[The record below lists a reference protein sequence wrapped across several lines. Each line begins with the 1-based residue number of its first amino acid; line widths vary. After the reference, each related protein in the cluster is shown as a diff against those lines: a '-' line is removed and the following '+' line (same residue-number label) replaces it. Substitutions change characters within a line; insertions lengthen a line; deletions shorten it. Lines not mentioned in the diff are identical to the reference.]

1 MNKSVDSNKKKK
13 KKSHIFMQNVPA
25 GPEKTKQNISQISVK
40 FESTHQLKYLASI
53 RKYLWM
59 NDDHEKSLTMG

>member
-1 MNKSVDSNKKKK
+1 
-13 KKSHIFMQNVPA
+13 MQNVPA

-40 FESTHQLKYLASI
+40 FETTHQLKYLASI